1 MDGLLILIGAIAL
14 LMVVT
19 LVKAVRIVPQQ
30 RQDVVERLGR
40 YKRTLNPG
48 LNLLIPFID
57 AVRTKVDMR
66 EQVVSFPPQPVIT
79 SDNLVVSIDTVLY
92 FKVIDSAR
100 ATYEISNFL
109 QAIEQLTVTTLRNV
123 IGSLDLERA
132 LTSRE
137 EINRHL
143 SGVLDE
149 TTGRWGIKVT
159 RVEIKAIEPPPSIR
173 DSMEKQMRAERDR
186 RAAILNAEG
195 HKQSQI
201 LTAEGEK
208 QAAVLRADGDRQA
221 RILQAEGQA
230 KAIRTVFDA
239 IHTANP
245 SQKVLAYQY
254 LQALPQIANGT
265 ANKVWIVP
273 AELTKALEGMGGA
286 LGGLS
291 QMVGD
296 MPAPRGERR
305 RRRRR
310 ARGRRGGARP
320 PPRRRADQR
329 RGTRRRSAGHLGR
342 QRAPGAARP
351 GAGLPDEPAR
361 RLQRHRPAPAL
372 TSNGPV
378 VSATGPLGTPT
389 TLPAG
394 RPALRPRPP
403 DRALRTAP
411 SGPRPPDRAL
421 RPAPGRAHHPIGGNS
436 AKRRRG
442 LPCLPRSVDA
452 RVLTAGESASAAARR
467 R

>member
-1 MDGLLILIGAIAL
+1 MEAVVGVLIIVIVVFAI
-14 LMVVT
+14 VT
-19 LVKAVRIVPQQ
+19 LLRSVRIVPQQ
-30 RQDVVERLGR
+30 RMDVVERLGK
-40 YKRTLNPG
+40 YKRTLSPG
-48 LNLLIPFID
+48 LNLLVPFVD
-57 AVRTKVDMR
+57 SVRSKVDMR

-92 FKVIDSAR
+92 FKVVDPVR

-143 SGVLDE
+143 STVLDE

-173 DSMEKQMRAERDR
+173 DSMEKQMRAERER
-186 RAAILNAEG
+186 RATILNAEG
-195 HKQSQI
+195 HKQAAI

-208 QAAVLRADGDRQA
+208 QSQVLRADGDRQA

-273 AELTKALEGMGGA
+273 TELTKALEGMGGA
-286 LGGLS
+286 LGGLAN
-291 QMVGD
+291 MAGD
-296 MPAPRGERR
+296 VPKASVDSAAVEREAVEAAEAAAAEAQKVNDQVRVAEAQVSGDPDKTAALPAPEPIPPS
-305 RRRRR
+305 
-310 ARGRRGGARP
+310 AALGGADYNGVVDRE
-320 PPRRRADQR
+320 RA
-329 RGTRRRSAGHLGR
+329 
-342 QRAPGAARP
+342 
-351 GAGLPDEPAR
+351 
-361 RLQRHRPAPAL
+361 
-372 TSNGPV
+372 
-378 VSATGPLGTPT
+378 
-389 TLPAG
+389 
-394 RPALRPRPP
+394 
-403 DRALRTAP
+403 
-411 SGPRPPDRAL
+411 
-421 RPAPGRAHHPIGGNS
+421 
-436 AKRRRG
+436 
-442 LPCLPRSVDA
+442 
-452 RVLTAGESASAAARR
+452 
-467 R
+467 

>member
-1 MDGLLILIGAIAL
+1 MDAVIGILVIAIAL
-14 LMVVT
+14 IAVIT
-19 LVKAVRIVPQQ
+19 LVRAIRIVPQQ
-30 RQDVVERLGR
+30 RMDVVERLGR
-40 YKRTLNPG
+40 YKKTLNPG
-48 LNLLIPFID
+48 LNVLVPFVD

-92 FKVIDSAR
+92 FKVVDPVR
-100 ATYEISNFL
+100 ATYEIANFL

-159 RVEIKAIEPPPSIR
+159 RVEIKAIEPPASIR

-186 RAAILNAEG
+186 RAAILTAEG

-201 LTAEGEK
+201 LSAEGEK

-221 RILQAEGQA
+221 RILTAEGQA
-230 KAIRTVFDA
+230 KAIRTVFNA
-239 IHTANP
+239 IHEANP

-273 AELTKALEGMGGA
+273 TELTRALEGMGGA

-291 QMVGD
+291 SMVGD
-296 MPAPRGERR
+296 LPSAKVDSSAIEREAAEAAEAAAAEAQR
-305 RRRRR
+305 VTAEVR
-310 ARGRRGGARP
+310 AAEEQVSGGNGA
-320 PPRRRADQR
+320 
-329 RGTRRRSAGHLGR
+329 SA
-342 QRAPGAARP
+342 
-351 GAGLPDEPAR
+351 
-361 RLQRHRPAPAL
+361 
-372 TSNGPV
+372 N
-378 VSATGPLGTPT
+378 PLGN
-389 TLPAG
+389 G
-394 RPALRPRPP
+394 Q
-403 DRALRTAP
+403 
-411 SGPRPPDRAL
+411 
-421 RPAPGRAHHPIGGNS
+421 
-436 AKRRRG
+436 RG
-442 LPCLPRSVDA
+442 LPAPPATPVPDFAAEPRREQA
-452 RVLTAGESASAAARR
+452 
-467 R
+467 

>member
-1 MDGLLILIGAIAL
+1 MDTVMGILLAAVALIA
-14 LMVVT
+14 VVT
-19 LVKAVRIVPQQ
+19 LIRAVRIVPQQ
-30 RQDVVERLGR
+30 RQDVVERLGK
-40 YKRTLNPG
+40 YKRTLHPG
-48 LNLLIPFID
+48 LNLLVPFID

-92 FKVIDSAR
+92 FKVVDSVK

-201 LTAEGEK
+201 LSAEGEK

-239 IHTANP
+239 IHQANP

-273 AELTKALEGMGGA
+273 AELNKALEGLGGA

-296 MPAPRGERR
+296 EPRARVDAGAVEREAAEAARAAAEAAQEVNAEVRAAEAQVTSRPTGTQELPAPEPVPPASLLDDSTVDKQPERG
-305 RRRRR
+305 
-310 ARGRRGGARP
+310 
-320 PPRRRADQR
+320 
-329 RGTRRRSAGHLGR
+329 
-342 QRAPGAARP
+342 
-351 GAGLPDEPAR
+351 
-361 RLQRHRPAPAL
+361 
-372 TSNGPV
+372 
-378 VSATGPLGTPT
+378 
-389 TLPAG
+389 
-394 RPALRPRPP
+394 
-403 DRALRTAP
+403 
-411 SGPRPPDRAL
+411 
-421 RPAPGRAHHPIGGNS
+421 
-436 AKRRRG
+436 
-442 LPCLPRSVDA
+442 
-452 RVLTAGESASAAARR
+452 
-467 R
+467 

>member
-1 MDGLLILIGAIAL
+1 MQVVLAVLFGAVALITVLTVARS
-14 LMVVT
+14 
-19 LVKAVRIVPQQ
+19 VRIVPQQ
-30 RQDVVERLGR
+30 RQDVVERLGK

-48 LNLLIPFID
+48 LNMLAPFVD

-92 FKVIDSAR
+92 FKVVDAVR

-186 RAAILNAEG
+186 RAVILTAEG

-201 LTAEGEK
+201 LSAEGEK

-239 IHTANP
+239 IHQANP

-254 LQALPQIANGT
+254 LQALPQIANGQ

-273 AELTKALEGMGGA
+273 AELTKALEGLGGA
-286 LGGLS
+286 LGGLG
-291 QMVGD
+291 QMAGD
-296 MPAPRGERR
+296 
-305 RRRRR
+305 
-310 ARGRRGGARP
+310 
-320 PPRRRADQR
+320 
-329 RGTRRRSAGHLGR
+329 
-342 QRAPGAARP
+342 
-351 GAGLPDEPAR
+351 
-361 RLQRHRPAPAL
+361 
-372 TSNGPV
+372 
-378 VSATGPLGTPT
+378 
-389 TLPAG
+389 
-394 RPALRPRPP
+394 
-403 DRALRTAP
+403 AP
-411 SGPRPPDRAL
+411 SPEA
-421 RPAPGRAHHPIGGNS
+421 
-436 AKRRRG
+436 
-442 LPCLPRSVDA
+442 SV
-452 RVLTAGESASAAARR
+452 SASAVEREAAEAAQAAAEAAQEVHNEVRAAEAQVTSR
-467 R
+467 TGAEPQGLPAPEPVSPSSLLGENSAQAHPEHA

>member
-1 MDGLLILIGAIAL
+1 MEFLAILMIAVALIG
-14 LMVVT
+14 VVT
-19 LVKAVRIVPQQ
+19 LFKAVRIVPQQ

-48 LNLLIPFID
+48 LNLLVPFVD

-92 FKVIDSAR
+92 FKVVDSVR

-273 AELTKALEGMGGA
+273 TELTKALEGMGGA
-286 LGGLS
+286 LGGLAN
-291 QMVGD
+291 MAGD
-296 MPAPRGERR
+296 VPSPEAARSAGEVEREAAEAAQAAAVAAQEIHNEVRVAEAQATGGNAPQGLPAPEPVSP
-305 RRRRR
+305 
-310 ARGRRGGARP
+310 ASLVNDP
-320 PPRRRADQR
+320 ADQR
-329 RGTRRRSAGHLGR
+329 ERG
-342 QRAPGAARP
+342 
-351 GAGLPDEPAR
+351 
-361 RLQRHRPAPAL
+361 
-372 TSNGPV
+372 
-378 VSATGPLGTPT
+378 
-389 TLPAG
+389 
-394 RPALRPRPP
+394 
-403 DRALRTAP
+403 
-411 SGPRPPDRAL
+411 
-421 RPAPGRAHHPIGGNS
+421 
-436 AKRRRG
+436 
-442 LPCLPRSVDA
+442 
-452 RVLTAGESASAAARR
+452 
-467 R
+467 

>member
-1 MDGLLILIGAIAL
+1 MAEAVLLIVILGVALIAL
-14 LMVVT
+14 IAVMR
-19 LVKAVRIVPQQ
+19 AVRVVPQQ
-30 RQDVVERLGR
+30 RMYVVERLGR
-40 YKRTLNPG
+40 YQRTLTPG
-48 LNLLIPFID
+48 LNFLVPFMD
-57 AVRTKVDMR
+57 AVRAKVDMR

-92 FKVIDSAR
+92 FRVTDPVK
-100 ATYEISNFL
+100 ATYEIANFL

-159 RVEIKAIEPPPSIR
+159 RVEIKAIEPPASIR

-186 RAAILNAEG
+186 RAAILTAEG

-208 QAAVLRADGDRQA
+208 QSAVLRADGDRQA

-239 IHTANP
+239 IHQANP

-265 ANKVWIVP
+265 ANKVWIIP

-296 MPAPRGERR
+296 LPAPEAADHASQVEREAAEAA
-305 RRRRR
+305 R
-310 ARGRRGGARP
+310 AAAAAAQQIHDEVRVAEAQATGGRPQGLPAP
-320 PPRRRADQR
+320 EPVSPTSLLNDPADQR
-329 RGTRRRSAGHLGR
+329 QRG
-342 QRAPGAARP
+342 
-351 GAGLPDEPAR
+351 
-361 RLQRHRPAPAL
+361 
-372 TSNGPV
+372 
-378 VSATGPLGTPT
+378 
-389 TLPAG
+389 
-394 RPALRPRPP
+394 
-403 DRALRTAP
+403 
-411 SGPRPPDRAL
+411 
-421 RPAPGRAHHPIGGNS
+421 
-436 AKRRRG
+436 
-442 LPCLPRSVDA
+442 
-452 RVLTAGESASAAARR
+452 
-467 R
+467 

>member
-1 MDGLLILIGAIAL
+1 MDFALVLLAAVALIV
-14 LMVVT
+14 VVT
-19 LVKAVRIVPQQ
+19 LIKAVRIVPQQ
-30 RQDVVERLGR
+30 RQDVVERLGK

-48 LNLLIPFID
+48 LNLLVPFID

-92 FKVIDSAR
+92 FKVVDAVR
-100 ATYEISNFL
+100 ATYEISSFL

-132 LTSRE
+132 LTSRD

-159 RVEIKAIEPPPSIR
+159 RVEIKAIEPPASIR

-186 RAAILNAEG
+186 RAAILTAEG

-208 QAAVLRADGDRQA
+208 QSAVLRADGA

-239 IHTANP
+239 IHQANP

-265 ANKVWIVP
+265 ANKVWIIP

-296 MPAPRGERR
+296 LPAPEAADHASQVEREAAEAAQAAAAAAQQIHDEVR
-305 RRRRR
+305 V
-310 ARGRRGGARP
+310 AEAQATGGAKP
-320 PPRRRADQR
+320 QGLPAPEPVSPESLLNDPSDQR
-329 RGTRRRSAGHLGR
+329 ERG
-342 QRAPGAARP
+342 
-351 GAGLPDEPAR
+351 
-361 RLQRHRPAPAL
+361 
-372 TSNGPV
+372 
-378 VSATGPLGTPT
+378 
-389 TLPAG
+389 
-394 RPALRPRPP
+394 
-403 DRALRTAP
+403 
-411 SGPRPPDRAL
+411 
-421 RPAPGRAHHPIGGNS
+421 
-436 AKRRRG
+436 
-442 LPCLPRSVDA
+442 
-452 RVLTAGESASAAARR
+452 
-467 R
+467 

>member
-1 MDGLLILIGAIAL
+1 MEAVIGIFVIAIAL
-14 LMVVT
+14 IVVIT
-19 LVKAVRIVPQQ
+19 VLRSIRIVPQQ
-30 RQDVVERLGR
+30 RMDVVERLGR
-40 YKRTLNPG
+40 YKKTLSPG
-48 LNLLIPFID
+48 LNVLVPFVD

-92 FKVIDSAR
+92 FKVVDPVR
-100 ATYEISNFL
+100 ATYEIANFL

-221 RILQAEGQA
+221 RILTAEGQA
-230 KAIRTVFDA
+230 KAIRTVFNA
-239 IHTANP
+239 IHEANP

-254 LQALPQIANGT
+254 LQALPQIANGS

-273 AELTKALEGMGGA
+273 TELTRALEGMGGA
-286 LGGLS
+286 LGGLAD
-291 QMVGD
+291 MVGD
-296 MPAPRGERR
+296 LPSTKVDSSAIERE
-305 RRRRR
+305 
-310 ARGRRGGARP
+310 AAE
-320 PPRRRADQR
+320 AAEAAAAEAQR
-329 RGTRRRSAGHLGR
+329 VNAEVRKAEEQVS
-342 QRAPGAARP
+342 
-351 GAGLPDEPAR
+351 
-361 RLQRHRPAPAL
+361 APAG
-372 TSNGPV
+372 NGQ
-378 VSATGPLGTPT
+378 
-389 TLPAG
+389 
-394 RPALRPRPP
+394 
-403 DRALRTAP
+403 
-411 SGPRPPDRAL
+411 
-421 RPAPGRAHHPIGGNS
+421 
-436 AKRRRG
+436 RG
-442 LPCLPRSVDA
+442 LPAPEAIPVPDLALDKS
-452 RVLTAGESASAAARR
+452 RR
-467 R
+467 EPA

>member
-1 MDGLLILIGAIAL
+1 MEFVFPVLLIAVALIAVI
-14 LMVVT
+14 T
-19 LVKAVRIVPQQ
+19 LAKSVRIVPQQ

-48 LNLLIPFID
+48 LNILVPFVD

-92 FKVIDSAR
+92 FKVVDSVR

-201 LTAEGEK
+201 LSAEGEK

-230 KAIRTVFDA
+230 KAIRKVFDA
-239 IHTANP
+239 IHQANP

-296 MPAPRGERR
+296 APSKEASDDATAVEREAAEAAQAAAAAAAEIHNEVRVAEAQASGGNAPQGLPAPEPVSP
-305 RRRRR
+305 
-310 ARGRRGGARP
+310 ASLVNDTS
-320 PPRRRADQR
+320 DQR
-329 RGTRRRSAGHLGR
+329 ERG
-342 QRAPGAARP
+342 
-351 GAGLPDEPAR
+351 
-361 RLQRHRPAPAL
+361 
-372 TSNGPV
+372 
-378 VSATGPLGTPT
+378 
-389 TLPAG
+389 
-394 RPALRPRPP
+394 
-403 DRALRTAP
+403 
-411 SGPRPPDRAL
+411 
-421 RPAPGRAHHPIGGNS
+421 
-436 AKRRRG
+436 
-442 LPCLPRSVDA
+442 
-452 RVLTAGESASAAARR
+452 
-467 R
+467 